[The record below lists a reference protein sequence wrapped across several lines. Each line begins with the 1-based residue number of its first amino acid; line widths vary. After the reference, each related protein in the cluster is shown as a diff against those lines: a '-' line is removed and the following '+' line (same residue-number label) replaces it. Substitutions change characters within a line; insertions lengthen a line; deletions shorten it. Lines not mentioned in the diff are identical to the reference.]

1 MSITIKVR
9 DNGPYV
15 ISNDDAAQV
24 IITDAA
30 GNVLT
35 HPNPKPGK
43 GIALCRCGASVTKP
57 FCDGTHTRIGFI
69 AAEAAV
75 KAEAVNAEAVARQDK
90 TDS

>member
-1 MSITIKVR
+1 MPITIKVR

-15 ISNDDAAQV
+15 ISNDDAQQV

-30 GNVLT
+30 GNVLA
-35 HPNPKPGK
+35 PLNPKPGK

-57 FCDGTHTRIGFI
+57 FCDGTHTRIGFQ

-75 KAEAVNAEAVARQDK
+75 RQEPDAG
-90 TDS
+90 

>member
-1 MSITIKVR
+1 MPITIKVR

-15 ISNDDAAQV
+15 ISNDDAQQV

-35 HPNPKPGK
+35 PLNPKPGK

-57 FCDGTHTRIGFI
+57 FCDGTHTRIGFQ

-75 KAEAVNAEAVARQDK
+75 RHEHDGG
-90 TDS
+90 

>member
-1 MSITIKVR
+1 MPITIKVR
-9 DNGPYV
+9 DNGPYS

-30 GNVLT
+30 GAVIT

-57 FCDGTHTRIGFI
+57 FCDGTHTRIGFV

-75 KAEAVNAEAVARQDK
+75 AADAAVRQEHEG
-90 TDS
+90 T